1 MGGSASRI
9 WSEICAIESDRV
21 RAHMIQ
27 TVSAVPEYVAVARA
41 AGVYGPILAW
51 LAAVQQGT
59 AGPFPF
65 ASGGGSGGSTERIQH
80 EFPAEMRYANL
91 YSPIGSAAAAVPTSD
106 RRRWA
111 TTEVPAHAMVVSPA
125 AKALDYF
132 QEALLMLGVSEDE
145 DLTHER
151 VRAAYKRESLRVHP
165 DKGGSE
171 AAFNEMRRAYAYIT
185 KVLDRVKPRTSAEET
200 ARMTAPVT
208 MEIAEKER
216 KRTAPVAPVK
226 LSAKKLDMSMFNR
239 LFEENRLPD
248 PARDGGYGDWMRDAN
263 TDDDGPVGRPGSMAQ
278 WEEKFRERAMRQ
290 GDGSALTK
298 RLEPDAI
305 VAPMGVELGGEA
317 KNFSAAFGADS
328 QFTDL
333 KEAYT
338 TGASVFHE
346 VAGVKVTERSA
357 RSVEEAQRIRERE
370 MTRVDPG
377 EKSRLEAAAAALEER
392 ERARRMRLAQQE
404 IHQDEWAARMRGR
417 LAVTDS

>member
-9 WSEICAIESDRV
+9 WSEICAIDSDRV

-27 TVSAVPEYVAVARA
+27 TVAAVPEYVAAART
-41 AGVYGPILAW
+41 AGVYGPVLAW
-51 LAAVQQGT
+51 MAAVQQGS
-59 AGPFPF
+59 AAPFPYRTGAPEVIHHEYA
-65 ASGGGSGGSTERIQH
+65 ASAA
-80 EFPAEMRYANL
+80 PASADPRYANL
-91 YSPIGSAAAAVPTSD
+91 YAPAPTSD

-111 TTEVPAHAMVVSPA
+111 TTETPAHAMIVSPA
-125 AKALDYF
+125 AKAMDYF
-132 QEALLMLGVSEDE
+132 QEALLMLGISEDD

-171 AAFNEMRRAYAYIT
+171 EAFNEMRRAYAYIT

-208 MEIAEKER
+208 MEGATAER
-216 KRTAPVAPVK
+216 KRTAPAAPVK
-226 LSAKKLDMSMFNR
+226 LSAKKLNMDMFNQ

-248 PARDGGYGDWMRDAN
+248 PTRDSGYGDWMREAN
-263 TDDDGPVGRPGSMAQ
+263 ARDDGPVGRPGSLAQ
-278 WEEKFRERAMRQ
+278 WEENFRERAMRQ
-290 GDGSALTK
+290 GDGAALVK

-305 VAPMGVELGGEA
+305 VTPMGVELGGEA
-317 KNFSAAFGADS
+317 KNFTAAFGAEN

-346 VAGVKVTERSA
+346 VAGVRVTERSA
-357 RSVEEAQRIRERE
+357 RSVEDAKRLRERE

-377 EKSRLEAAAAALEER
+377 EKARLEAAAAALEER
-392 ERARRMRLAQQE
+392 ERARRMRLAQQD
-404 IHQDEWAARMRGR
+404 IHMDEWAARMRGR

>member
-27 TVSAVPEYVAVARA
+27 TVAAVPEYVAAGRA
-41 AGVYGPILAW
+41 AGVYGPVLAW
-51 LAAVQQGT
+51 LAAAQQGT
-59 AGPFPF
+59 APPFPY
-65 ASGGGSGGSTERIQH
+65 ATGSGDRIQH
-80 EFPAEMRYANL
+80 DYTTEARYANL
-91 YSPIGSAAAAVPTSD
+91 YAPAPAVPASD

-111 TTEVPAHAMVVSPA
+111 TTEVPAHAMIVSPA

-132 QEALLMLGVSEDE
+132 QEALLMLGISEDD

-171 AAFNEMRRAYAYIT
+171 AAFNEMRRAYAYIA
-185 KVLDRVKPRTSAEET
+185 KVLERVKPRTSAEET

-208 MEIAEKER
+208 LEVAEMER
-216 KRTAPVAPVK
+216 KRTAPAAPIK
-226 LSAKKLDMSMFNR
+226 LSAKKLNMAMFNQ

-248 PARDGGYGDWMRDAN
+248 PTRDGGYGDWMRDTN
-263 TDDDGPVGRPGSMAQ
+263 TRDDLPAGKPGSMAQ
-278 WEEKFRERAMRQ
+278 WEENFRERAMRQ
-290 GDGSALTK
+290 GDGAAITK

-305 VAPMGVELGGEA
+305 IGTTGVELGGET

-346 VAGVKVTERSA
+346 VAGVRVEERSA
-357 RSVEEAQRIRERE
+357 RSIEEAQRIRERD
-370 MTRVDPG
+370 MRRVDPG
-377 EKSRLEAAAAALEER
+377 EKMRIEAAAAALDDR
-392 ERARRMRLAQQE
+392 ERSRRMRMAQQD
-404 IHQDEWAARMRGR
+404 ISTDEWAARMRGR

>member
-27 TVSAVPEYVAVARA
+27 TVAAVPEYVAAARA
-41 AGVYGPILAW
+41 TGVYGPVLAW
-51 LAAVQQGT
+51 LAAVQQG
-59 AGPFPF
+59 AAAAFPYRTS
-65 ASGGGSGGSTERIQH
+65 APESAA
-80 EFPAEMRYANL
+80 PADPRYANL
-91 YSPIGSAAAAVPTSD
+91 YAPAPTSD

-111 TTEVPAHAMVVSPA
+111 TTEVSAHAMIVSPA

-132 QEALLMLGVSEDE
+132 QEALLMLGISEDD

-171 AAFNEMRRAYAYIT
+171 EAFNEMRRAYAYIT
-185 KVLDRVKPRTSAEET
+185 KLLDRLKPRTSTEET

-208 MEIAEKER
+208 MEGATAER
-216 KRTAPVAPVK
+216 KRTAPAAPVK
-226 LSAKKLDMSMFNR
+226 LSAKKLNVDMFNQ

-248 PARDGGYGDWMRDAN
+248 PTRDGGYGDWMREAN
-263 TDDDGPVGRPGSMAQ
+263 ERDDGPVGRPGSMAQ

-290 GDGSALTK
+290 GDGSAITK

-305 VAPMGVELGGEA
+305 VTPMGVELGGDA
-317 KNFSAAFGADS
+317 KNFTAAFGS
-328 QFTDL
+328 ENQFTDL

-346 VAGVKVTERSA
+346 VAGVHVKERSA
-357 RSVEEAQRIRERE
+357 RSVEEAQRLRERE

-377 EKSRLEAAAAALEER
+377 EKARLEAAAAALTER
-392 ERARRMRLAQQE
+392 ENARRMRLAQQD
-404 IHQDEWAARMRGR
+404 IHHDEWAARMRGR
-417 LAVTDS
+417 LAVTDA

>member
-1 MGGSASRI
+1 
-9 WSEICAIESDRV
+9 
-21 RAHMIQ
+21 MIQ
-27 TVSAVPEYVAVARA
+27 TVAAVPEYVAAARA
-41 AGVYGPILAW
+41 TGVYGPVLAW
-51 LAAVQQGT
+51 MAAVQQG
-59 AGPFPF
+59 AAAPFPYRT
-65 ASGGGSGGSTERIQH
+65 GGAVAAEVISHEYSAPSTAAD
-80 EFPAEMRYANL
+80 PRYANL
-91 YSPIGSAAAAVPTSD
+91 YAPAPAPAAATSD

-111 TTEVPAHAMVVSPA
+111 TAEVPAHAMIVSPA

-132 QEALLMLGVSEDE
+132 QEALLMLGISEDD

-171 AAFNEMRRAYAYIT
+171 EAFNEMRRAYTYIT

-208 MEIAEKER
+208 MEGATAER
-216 KRTAPVAPVK
+216 KRTAPAAPVK
-226 LSAKKLDMSMFNR
+226 LSAKKLDMSMFNQ

-248 PARDGGYGDWMRDAN
+248 PTRDGGYGDWMRQTN
-263 TDDDGPVGRPGSMAQ
+263 ESDDGPVGRPGSMAQ
-278 WEEKFRERAMRQ
+278 WEENFRKRAMRQ
-290 GDGSALTK
+290 GDGSAITK

-305 VAPMGVELGGEA
+305 IAPMGVELGGDA
-317 KNFSAAFGADS
+317 KNFSAAFGAES

-357 RSVEEAQRIRERE
+357 RSVEEAQRLRERE
-370 MTRVDPG
+370 MSRVDPG
-377 EKSRLEAAAAALEER
+377 EKARLAAAAAALQER
-392 ERARRMRLAQQE
+392 ENARRMRMAQQD
-404 IHQDEWAARMRGR
+404 IHMDEWAARMRGR

>member
-27 TVSAVPEYVAVARA
+27 TVSAVPEYVAAGKA
-41 AGVYGPILAW
+41 AGVYGPVLAW
-51 LAAVQQGT
+51 LAALQQGT
-59 AGPFPF
+59 TTPFPY
-65 ASGGGSGGSTERIQH
+65 ATGSGSGDRIRHDYPTE
-80 EFPAEMRYANL
+80 ARYANL
-91 YSPIGSAAAAVPTSD
+91 YSPAPAPAPAVSASD

-111 TTEVPAHAMVVSPA
+111 TTEAMIVSPA

-132 QEALLMLGVSEDE
+132 QEALLMLGISEDD

-171 AAFNEMRRAYAYIT
+171 AAFNEMRRSYAYIT
-185 KVLDRVKPRTSAEET
+185 KVLDRVKPRTSAEDS
-200 ARMTAPVT
+200 ARMTAPVS

-216 KRTAPVAPVK
+216 KRTAPAAPIK
-226 LSAKKLDMSMFNR
+226 LSAKKLNMTMFNQ

-248 PARDGGYGDWMRDAN
+248 PTRDSGYGDWMRETN
-263 TDDDGPVGRPGSMAQ
+263 GREDGAVGRPGSMAQ
-278 WEEKFRERAMRQ
+278 WEENFRERAMRQ
-290 GDGSALTK
+290 GDGSAITK

-305 VAPMGVELGGEA
+305 VGSTGVELGGDA
-317 KNFSAAFGADS
+317 MNFSAAFGADS

-357 RSVEEAQRIRERE
+357 RSIEDAQRIRERE

-377 EKSRLEAAAAALEER
+377 EKMRLEAAAAALEER
-392 ERARRMRLAQQE
+392 ERARRMRMAQQD
-404 IHQDEWAARMRGR
+404 IHTDEWAARMRGR
-417 LAVTDS
+417 LAVTDA

>member
-27 TVSAVPEYVAVARA
+27 TVSAVPEYVGAARA
-41 AGVYGPILAW
+41 AGVYGPVLAW
-51 LAAVQQGT
+51 LAAAQQGT
-59 AGPFPF
+59 AGAFPY
-65 ASGGGSGGSTERIQH
+65 AIGPSVGGGGPDRINHDYPTEV
-80 EFPAEMRYANL
+80 RYANL
-91 YSPIGSAAAAVPTSD
+91 YAPAPPTSASD

-111 TTEVPAHAMVVSPA
+111 TTEVSAHAMIVSPA
-125 AKALDYF
+125 AKAMDYF

-171 AAFNEMRRAYAYIT
+171 TAFNEMRRAYAYIT

-208 MEIAEKER
+208 LDAATTER
-216 KRTAPVAPVK
+216 KRTAPAAPVK
-226 LSAKKLDMSMFNR
+226 LSAKKLDMSMFNQ

-248 PARDGGYGDWMRDAN
+248 PTRDGGYGDWMREAN
-263 TDDDGPVGRPGSMAQ
+263 EREDGPVGRPGSMAQ

-290 GDGSALTK
+290 GDGSAITK

-305 VAPMGVELGGEA
+305 IGSTGVELGGDA

-346 VAGVKVTERSA
+346 VASVKVTERSA

-370 MTRVDPG
+370 MMRVDPG
-377 EKSRLEAAAAALEER
+377 EKSRLEAAASALEER
-392 ERARRMRLAQQE
+392 ERARRMRMAQQD
-404 IHQDEWAARMRGR
+404 IHTDEWAARMRGR